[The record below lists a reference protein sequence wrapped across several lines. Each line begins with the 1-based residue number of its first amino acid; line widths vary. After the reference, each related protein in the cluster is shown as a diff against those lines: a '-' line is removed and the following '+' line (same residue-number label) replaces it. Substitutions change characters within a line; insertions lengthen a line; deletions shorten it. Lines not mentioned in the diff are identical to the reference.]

1 MTGIVGYS
9 GSAVAQSVPVGRNA
23 LPVIARYTTSISASE
38 RKRLEKIADRL
49 AANEPALVMANVFGA
64 GVGPGLMEGPALLIG
79 DVREIALSN
88 PQRSEIYEYRIS
100 TLAADGDILL
110 ISGGRNT
117 AFERYRNDVLGLGTL
132 DVITLP
138 VETRNEHVPLATR
151 CALRPD
157 ALDAI
162 AAKASQAGGLTIL
175 PYIGT
180 GSVWVLAAAIAE
192 RAGTLVRV
200 AAPPPR
206 LTRRIN
212 DKAWF
217 ARRVAEVLGSHAQPK
232 FRSVYGPAALAGQVE
247 RLARQA
253 DRLVIKV
260 PDSAGS
266 LGNIS
271 LSAADI
277 RDRTL
282 EDLRSH
288 LLSVLETIGWRGR
301 FPLLVEVW
309 DSPVR
314 ANPSIQT
321 WIPES
326 PEGPPILEG
335 IYEQVV
341 TGTEG
346 AFVGS
351 VPAALPNRRVEQVT
365 HEALKL
371 ATLFQHLGYFGRCSF
386 DAVIAGNDYA
396 NAELHWIECNGRWGG
411 VSMPMTLAN
420 RLVKNRE
427 QRVFVVVQ
435 LTNMNF
441 KSHTIVEAQEMMGS
455 DLFKVPGSQD
465 GVVFLSPFGIENGSG
480 VNLMAIAGTVERA
493 TGLAHRATQKLTGQ
507 PV

>member
-1 MTGIVGYS
+1 
-9 GSAVAQSVPVGRNA
+9 
-23 LPVIARYTTSISASE
+23 
-38 RKRLEKIADRL
+38 
-49 AANEPALVMANVFGA
+49 
-64 GVGPGLMEGPALLIG
+64 MEGPALLIS
-79 DVREIALSN
+79 DDREIALSD

-100 TLAADGDILL
+100 TLAADGDMLL
-110 ISGGRNT
+110 ISGNRNT
-117 AFERYRNDVLGLGTL
+117 AFEQYRNDVLGLGTL
-132 DVITLP
+132 DVIILP

-157 ALDAI
+157 VLDTI
-162 AAKASQAGGLTIL
+162 AAKASQAGGLIIL

-206 LTRRIN
+206 LARRIN
-212 DKAWF
+212 DKVWF
-217 ARRVAEVLGSHAQPK
+217 ARRVAEVLGPHAQPA
-232 FRSVYGPAALAGQVE
+232 FRSVYGPAALAWQLR
-247 RLARQA
+247 RLARHA
-253 DRLVIKV
+253 DRVVIKV

-271 LSAADI
+271 LGAAET
-277 RDRTL
+277 RGRTL
-282 EDLRSH
+282 EDLRSY

-309 DSPVR
+309 DSPVL

-321 WIPES
+321 WIPERR
-326 PEGPPILEG
+326 EGPPILEG

-341 TGTEG
+341 TGPEG
-346 AFVGS
+346 SFVGS
-351 VPAALPNRRVEQVT
+351 VPAELPNRWEEQVT
-365 HEALKL
+365 QEALKL
-371 ATLFQHLGYFGRCSF
+371 ATLFQYLGYFGRCSF
-386 DAVIAGNDYA
+386 DAVIAGNDYE

-420 RLVKNRE
+420 RLVKNRQ

-441 KSHTIVEAQEMMGS
+441 KSRTMAKAQEMMGS
-455 DLFKVPGSQD
+455 DLFKVPDSQD
-465 GVVFLSPFGIENGSG
+465 GVVFLSPFGIESGSG
-480 VNLMAIAGTVERA
+480 INLMAIAGTVERA
-493 TGLAHRATQKLTGQ
+493 KGLAQRATQQLIGQ

>member
-1 MTGIVGYS
+1 
-9 GSAVAQSVPVGRNA
+9 
-23 LPVIARYTTSISASE
+23 
-38 RKRLEKIADRL
+38 LEKIAARL
-49 AANEPALVMANVFGA
+49 AANEPALGSANVFGA
-64 GVGPGLMEGPALLIG
+64 GVGSGLMEGPALLIG
-79 DVREIALSN
+79 DDREIALSD

-100 TLAADGDILL
+100 TLAADGDTLL
-110 ISGGRNT
+110 ISGDRNT
-117 AFERYRNDVLGLGTL
+117 AFERYRDDVLGLGTL
-132 DVITLP
+132 DVISLP
-138 VETRNEHVPLATR
+138 AEARDERVPLATR

-157 ALDAI
+157 VLDTV

-192 RAGTLVRV
+192 RAGTPVRV
-200 AAPPPR
+200 AASPPR
-206 LTRRIN
+206 LTHRIN
-212 DKAWF
+212 DKVWF
-217 ARRVAEVLGSHAQPK
+217 ARRVAEVLGSHAQPA
-232 FRSVYGPAALAGQVE
+232 FRSVYGPAALAGQLR
-247 RLARQA
+247 RLARKA
-253 DRLVIKV
+253 DRVVIKV

-271 LSAADI
+271 LGAAET
-277 RDRTL
+277 RGRTL
-282 EDLRSH
+282 EDLRSY

-309 DSPVR
+309 DSPVH

-321 WIPES
+321 WIPERR
-326 PEGPPILEG
+326 EGPPILEG
-335 IYEQVV
+335 IYEQVI
-341 TGTEG
+341 TGPEG
-346 AFVGS
+346 SFVGS
-351 VPAALPNRRVEQVT
+351 VPAALPNRWEEQIM
-365 HEALKL
+365 HEAFKL
-371 ATLFQHLGYFGRCSF
+371 ATLFQLLGYFGRCSF

-420 RLVKNRE
+420 RLVKNRQ

-441 KSHTIVEAQEMMGS
+441 KSHTMIEAQEMMGN

-465 GVVFLSPFGIENGSG
+465 GVVFLSPFGIESGSG
-480 VNLMAIAGTVERA
+480 INLMAIARTIERA
-493 TGLAHRATQKLTGQ
+493 KGMAQRATRQLIGQ